1 MQVILRYKCVHEG
14 CQQSFEST
22 KGNNVPLAEKS
33 WQAVQDIQF
42 GCQFILWA
50 VADAERPKLHLQP
63 VVNAA
68 HQREHS
74 REWIIA
80 NSKGN
85 MGKCKLYL
93 QNIVRFAA
101 KPPCESTAKYAKSI
115 AFRWFWTVFALQVV
129 GEIGGNPPS
138 TGSAKKFAE
147 ILRKF
152 RLFAKILQGFCKVF
166 LLFYCET
173 HIFAAFLSFRSPCDW
188 TIQCAAKAL
197 LFQQLCQSFNFRAF
211 GWSWWAGIRVFITP
225 SYSPVACGLH
235 EYFFLPTS
243 RNL

>member
-1 MQVILRYKCVHEG
+1 MQIIFAKYSAFRSKT
-14 CQQSFEST
+14 S
-22 KGNNVPLAEKS
+22 
-33 WQAVQDIQF
+33 
-42 GCQFILWA
+42 
-50 VADAERPKLHLQP
+50 
-63 VVNAA
+63 
-68 HQREHS
+68 S
-74 REWIIA
+74 R
-80 NSKGN
+80 KY
-85 MGKCKLYL
+85 GK
-93 QNIVRFAA
+93 
-101 KPPCESTAKYAKSI
+101 KYAKSI